1 MNVFRDHAPGP
12 LSAATRHPAET
23 AGPGDAQAAPE
34 PADLLV
40 IGLGYVGLPLAREA
54 AFAGLTVVGY
64 DLNTEVA
71 AGLNAGRSHVGDV
84 PADDIA
90 EMLRKGFRAT
100 ASEEEAGDP
109 DTVVICVPT
118 PLSADSAPDLSA
130 VRGAVEVT
138 GRLLRPGMLVVLE
151 STTYPGTT
159 DEVVRPLLEK
169 ASGLTAGVDFSLAFS
184 PERIDPGNP
193 DYSIRN
199 TPKVVGGQTSS
210 CADAAER
217 FYGQLCD
224 QVVRA
229 RSAREAEMT
238 KLLENTYRHVNIALV
253 NEMAIFCHELG
264 VDLRDAIRC
273 AATKPFGFQ
282 AFHPGPGVGG
292 HCIPIDPNYLSYKV
306 RTLGYPFRFV
316 ELAQEINSRM
326 PVYTVDRAAEVLNSH
341 AKPLKGAHVLLLGV
355 TYKPNVA
362 DQRESP
368 VQAVGRKL
376 RKRGAVL
383 TYHDPYVHEWRLK
396 GEPVR
401 RADDL
406 DDEIAGADLVIL
418 LQDHAAYD
426 LDRISRQARLV
437 LDTRGR
443 LAGPNVEML

>member
-1 MNVFRDHAPGP
+1 M
-12 LSAATRHPAET
+12 
-23 AGPGDAQAAPE
+23 

-54 AFAGLTVVGY
+54 ALSGLRVVGF
-64 DLNTEVA
+64 DLNGKMVA
-71 AGLNAGRSHVGDV
+71 ALNSGRSHVGDV
-84 PADDIA
+84 PDADVA
-90 EMLRKGFRAT
+90 EMLAKDFRAT
-100 ASEEEAGDP
+100 AMEAEVGDP

-118 PLSADSAPDLSA
+118 PLSAESAPDLTA
-130 VRGAVEVT
+130 VRGAVEMT

-169 ASGLTAGVDFSLAFS
+169 ASGLTAGVGFSLAFS

-193 DYSIRN
+193 HYDIRN
-199 TPKVVGGQTSS
+199 TPKVVGGQTPS
-210 CADAAER
+210 CAEAAVQ
-217 FYGQLCD
+217 FYGKLCD

-229 RSAREAEMT
+229 RSAREAEMA

-253 NEMAIFCHELG
+253 NEMAIFSHELG

-273 AATKPFGFQ
+273 AATKPFGFH

-316 ELAQEINSRM
+316 ELAQEINGRM
-326 PVYTVDRAAEVLNSH
+326 PVYIVDRAAELLNCN
-341 AKPLKGAHVLLLGV
+341 AKPLNGAHVLLLGV
-355 TYKPNVA
+355 TYKRDVA

-368 VQAVGRKL
+368 VRLIGRKL
-376 RKRGAVL
+376 RSRGAVL
-383 TYHDPYVHEWRLK
+383 TYHDPYVDEWPVD
-396 GEPVR
+396 GEVVKR
-401 RADDL
+401 VVDL
-406 DDEIAGADLVIL
+406 DAEVASADLVIL
-418 LQDHAAYD
+418 LQDHAVYD
-426 LDRISRQARLV
+426 LDRISRDARLV

-443 LAGPNVEML
+443 IAGPHVEAL